1 MCVYYHAS
9 LEKFNIGHTVSVD
22 GIQGRTIRDHAKRSL
37 EQQIVNER
45 LDTERPLYKYSRKK
59 RCIFPWRLI
68 SGGKQIRF
76 PQWHAAH
83 HQSHTEQQ
91 PGHGA
96 YRDWRRN

>member
-45 LDTERPLYKYSRKK
+45 LDTERPLYKYSRK

-91 PGHGA
+91 PGHGTH
-96 YRDWRRN
+96 RDWR